1 MKRYVL
7 AGFVVLV
14 ALAIASPALGGPS
27 LRSLV
32 KKEVKKQLAG
42 KTGPAG
48 TNGTNGTSGT
58 NGANGSARAF
68 AYVDHFVCNAPPDDN
83 CGVNATSKG
92 VSAVVQKSVG
102 KFCLTVP
109 GLSPDVAPAVA
120 TADFF
125 NSFPSDNSHYVM
137 TAGSTSGSC
146 AAGQYEVEAF
156 DPDVGGD
163 TGLNLD
169 TSFTFIV
176 P

>member
-7 AGFVVLV
+7 AGFVVLA

-42 KTGPAG
+42 KSGPAGANG
-48 TNGTNGTSGT
+48 TNGTNG
-58 NGANGSARAF
+58 ANGTAHAF

-92 VSAVVQKSVG
+92 VTAVVQKSVG
-102 KFCLTVP
+102 KFCITVP

-120 TADFF
+120 TADFI
-125 NSFPSDNSHYVM
+125 NSFPSDGSHYVM
-137 TAGSTSGSC
+137 TAGNSSGSC
-146 AAGQYEVEAF
+146 TTGQYEIEAF
-156 DPDVGGD
+156 DPDVPGD

>member
-1 MKRYVL
+1 MKRTYVF
-7 AGFVVLV
+7 AGLV
-14 ALAIASPALGGPS
+14 ALVVVAVASPALGGPS

-48 TNGTNGTSGT
+48 TNGTNGT
-58 NGANGSARAF
+58 NGANGTARAF

-83 CGVNATSKG
+83 CGVNSTSKG
-92 VSAVVQKSVG
+92 VTSVVQKSVG
-102 KFCLTVP
+102 KFCITVP

-120 TADFF
+120 TADFV

-137 TAGSTSGSC
+137 TSGNTSGSC
-146 AAGQYEVEAF
+146 TAGQYEVEAF

>member
-1 MKRYVL
+1 MKRRYVL
-7 AGFVVLV
+7 TGLAAIAVF
-14 ALAIASPALGGPS
+14 AIASPALGGPS
-27 LRSLV
+27 LKSLV

-48 TNGTNGTSGT
+48 TNGTNGL
-58 NGANGSARAF
+58 NGAAGTARAF
-68 AYVDHFVCNAPPDDN
+68 AFVDHFPCNAPPDDN
-83 CGVNATSKG
+83 CGVNSTSKG
-92 VSAVVQKSVG
+92 ISSVVQKSVG
-102 KFCLTVP
+102 KFCITVP

-125 NSFPSDNSHYVM
+125 NSFPSDNTHYVM
-137 TAGSTSGSC
+137 TAGNTSGSC
-146 AAGQYEVEAF
+146 ATGQYEVEAF

-169 TSFTFIV
+169 TSFTFMV

>member
-1 MKRYVL
+1 MKRRYVF
-7 AGFVVLV
+7 AGLVVIVVV
-14 ALAIASPALGGPS
+14 AVASPALGGPS

-42 KTGPAG
+42 KTGPGG
-48 TNGTNGTSGT
+48 TNGTNGT
-58 NGANGSARAF
+58 NGANGTARAF

-83 CGVNATSKG
+83 CGVNSTSKG
-92 VSAVVQKSVG
+92 VTSVVQKTVG

-109 GLSPDVAPAVA
+109 GLSPSVAPAVA
-120 TADFF
+120 TADFT

-137 TAGSTSGSC
+137 TSGNNSGSC
-146 AAGQYEVEAF
+146 TAGQYEVEAF

>member
-1 MKRYVL
+1 MKRRYVF
-7 AGFVVLV
+7 AGLV
-14 ALAIASPALGGPS
+14 ALVVVAVASPAFGGPS

-48 TNGTNGTSGT
+48 TNGTNGTNGVNGT
-58 NGANGSARAF
+58 ARAF

-92 VSAVVQKSVG
+92 VTSVVQKSVG
-102 KFCLTVP
+102 KFCITVP

-120 TADFF
+120 TADFT

-137 TAGSTSGSC
+137 T
-146 AAGQYEVEAF
+146 
-156 DPDVGGD
+156 
-163 TGLNLD
+163 
-169 TSFTFIV
+169 FIV